1 MTNLRISDPLT
12 LRPSTAMS
20 YNRASV
26 AGLFQV
32 VFTLAEGLDSLAA
45 SPLVVLRT
53 DRRRPAVLRRD

>member
-1 MTNLRISDPLT
+1 
-12 LRPSTAMS
+12 MS